1 MQLNTKSER
10 PVCMKAKGDSPGVF
24 YTTKAG
30 LITAFKLVH
39 ISGEVGCV
47 WNGRSKWG
55 CTDPYKIATLITDDQ
70 NNIVFPENGRYSYTI
85 PGFGSNSPEL
95 MLNFSTPLVVTADQE
110 FRVWYSEDLGGTDI
124 DNYPGPTLLSLQPIS
139 ETLKSIQRNTN
150 FRFAHF
156 IDHFFHVLDVPE
168 LESTLVTDRNVC
180 LRRCLKDQRCFST
193 NLAAN
198 PDIKGNYVCELLP
211 TDKYNASNSFGPS
224 QYFHHYSLKTACS
237 LDPCKHNSTCHALY
251 EQDDYWCE
259 CLPLYL
265 GKNCEKWFA
274 EIPGEVCMGAKGNT
288 PGVFLTPMAGKI
300 DLIKLVH
307 ISGLVGCDPFRRSRW
322 GCTSGSSILT
332 ILTDDKNK
340 VIFPEDHA
348 VRSHTIPGFHSDSSE
363 LVFTFTTPLVVTAG
377 QEYRLWYTEDLL
389 DYYEWDNSG
398 PTCMKVMLLL
408 SP

>member
-1 MQLNTKSER
+1 
-10 PVCMKAKGDSPGVF
+10 MKAKGDSPGVF

-124 DNYPGPTLLSLQPIS
+124 DNYPGPTY
-139 ETLKSIQRNTN
+139 
-150 FRFAHF
+150 
-156 IDHFFHVLDVPE
+156 
-168 LESTLVTDRNVC
+168 
-180 LRRCLKDQRCFST
+180 QRCFST